1 MRMCRGRRLVS
12 LLGVVAVGVLLG
24 SLVIGLPGVS
34 QQGLIPEELVVGMVP
49 SRAATILQPPVEGLA
64 KLVLDYV
71 QKNGFSQVKRVRA
84 VIPESYPA
92 TIEAIGA
99 EKIHVGLLGP
109 FQIVQ
114 VIDSYGAIPINVTKR
129 GNNLTFRAQFMV
141 HVDSTLKALK
151 DDNQDPK
158 DDLVGLVK
166 SGATV
171 RFSYGGSSTSTS
183 GFLFPCKTL
192 KDLGILP
199 GDYKN
204 FKTIRAANHLAS
216 AIAVYKKDV
225 DVGAGFDDVRESLNT
240 EQAKKELGWKP
251 GDPEPSTKV
260 RVIGYSDDIPN
271 DGVVAIKAL
280 DAKLRETIKQAF
292 VEIMKTDEGKKFGK
306 DALDATDF
314 VPVPEGYDMLKA
326 LEAVRVVAKE
336 IQPNLAKCE
345 NQ

>member
-1 MRMCRGRRLVS
+1 MQMWRGRR
-12 LLGVVAVGVLLG
+12 VVALAGLLMVGVLLG
-24 SLVIGLPGVS
+24 SLVIGFPGVS

-49 SRAATILQPPVEGLA
+49 SRAATILQPPVEGMA
-64 KLVLDYV
+64 MLVLDYV
-71 QKNGFSQVKRVRA
+71 QKNGFSQVKRVKA
-84 VIPESYPA
+84 VIPESYTA
-92 TIEAIGA
+92 TVEAIGA
-99 EKIHVGLLGP
+99 EKIHIGLLGP

-114 VIDSYGAIPINVTKR
+114 VIDSYGAIPINVAKR
-129 GNNLTFRAQFMV
+129 GTSLTYRSQFMV
-141 HVDSTLKALK
+141 HTDSKLMSLK
-151 DDNQDPK
+151 DDNQDPQ

-192 KDLGILP
+192 KDLGIMP

-225 DVGAGFDDVRESLNT
+225 EVGVGFDDVRQSLNT
-240 EQAKKELGWKP
+240 EQTKKELGWKP

-271 DGVVAIKAL
+271 DGIVAIKAL
-280 DAKLRETIKQAF
+280 DSKLRETIKKAF
-292 VEIMKTDEGKKFGK
+292 VEIMKTDQGKQFAKA
-306 DALDATDF
+306 ALDATDF

>member
-1 MRMCRGRRLVS
+1 MRMWCARRWLG
-12 LLGVVAVGVLLG
+12 LLGFVVAVGGVLG
-24 SLVIGLPGVS
+24 GIAPA

-129 GNNLTFRAQFMV
+129 GEKLTFRSQFMV

-158 DDLVGLVK
+158 GRLGRLSEVWGDRAVQLRRQLHVHVGI
-166 SGATV
+166 S
-171 RFSYGGSSTSTS
+171 
-183 GFLFPCKTL
+183 
-192 KDLGILP
+192 LP
-199 GDYKN
+199 
-204 FKTIRAANHLAS
+204 
-216 AIAVYKKDV
+216 V
-225 DVGAGFDDVRESLNT
+225 
-240 EQAKKELGWKP
+240 Q
-251 GDPEPSTKV
+251 DPQRP
-260 RVIGYSDDIPN
+260 RDPPRR
-271 DGVVAIKAL
+271 L
-280 DAKLRETIKQAF
+280 
-292 VEIMKTDEGKKFGK
+292 
-306 DALDATDF
+306 
-314 VPVPEGYDMLKA
+314 
-326 LEAVRVVAKE
+326 
-336 IQPNLAKCE
+336 
-345 NQ
+345 